1 MKLSIPRAFRGEIAR
16 KRAWMLVFCL
26 AILACAL
33 RVGDVYADANKAALD
48 DLRERIE
55 RLNRELAKSEESR
68 NEVADQLRTTERAIS
83 EYNRAL
89 LNLAR
94 DQSQLN
100 RDLQAVEKEI
110 VSLRASIGRE
120 SRLRDEL
127 IRQQYMHGNTDALRL
142 MLSGEDVSAVE
153 RQLAYLGYVA
163 KARAGVIERLKLKVE
178 QLAVLQEQ
186 VREKQAALL
195 ANAEAQKKAR
205 ATLVAER
212 ANRQSTLNRIRADIN
227 RNRREVGK
235 LKADENRLTRLI
247 ERIAQELARKR
258 EPPSATPGDARRKPL
273 PTPRERRAGQPVE
286 VVADAGL
293 AGRAFASLRGKL
305 KLPVRGE
312 LSGRFGA
319 AREEGG
325 ATWKG
330 LFIRAAKGQ
339 PVRTVA
345 DGRVVYADW
354 LRGYGNLLII
364 DHGAGYL
371 SLYGHNETLDKQV
384 GDRVSAGEAIA
395 SVGSTG
401 GAEESGVYFELRQD
415 GKPFDPMRWVG
426 R

>member
-1 MKLSIPRAFRGEIAR
+1 
-16 KRAWMLVFCL
+16 MLVFCL
-26 AILACAL
+26 AVLACML
-33 RVGDVYADANKAALD
+33 RASDAHADTNANKAALE

-55 RLNRELAKSEESR
+55 RLNRDLAKSEESR

-89 LNLAR
+89 LTLSR

-100 RDLQAVEKEI
+100 RDLQAVEQEI

-120 SRLRDEL
+120 SQLRDEL
-127 IRQQYMHGNTDALRL
+127 LRQQYMHGNTDALRL

-178 QLAVLQEQ
+178 QLAALQEQ

-212 ANRQSTLNRIRADIN
+212 ANRQSTLNRIRTDIN

-258 EPPSATPGDARRKPL
+258 EPPSGTPGEARRKP
-273 PTPRERRAGQPVE
+273 PTTTPRERRPGQPVE
-286 VVADAGL
+286 EVADAGL

-330 LFIRAAKGQ
+330 LFIRAAEGQ

-345 DGRVVYADW
+345 DGRIVYADW

-384 GDRVSAGEAIA
+384 GDRVSAGEPIA

>member
-1 MKLSIPRAFRGEIAR
+1 
-16 KRAWMLVFCL
+16 MLAFCL
-26 AILACAL
+26 VLLACAL
-33 RVGDVYADANKAALD
+33 RIGNVYADANKAALD

-55 RLNRELAKSEESR
+55 RLNRDLAKSEESR
-68 NEVADQLRTTERAIS
+68 NEVADQLRTAERAIS

-89 LNLAR
+89 LTLAR

-100 RDLQAVEKEI
+100 RDLQAVEQDIIK
-110 VSLRASIGRE
+110 LRASIGRE
-120 SRLRDEL
+120 SQLRDEL

-142 MLSGEDVSAVE
+142 MLSGEDVAAVE

-178 QLAVLQEQ
+178 QLAALQEQ
-186 VREKQAALL
+186 VREKQAALQ

-258 EPPSATPGDARRKPL
+258 EPPSAAPGDSRRKP
-273 PTPRERRAGQPVE
+273 PATAPRERRPGQPVE
-286 VVADAGL
+286 EVADAGL
-293 AGRAFASLRGKL
+293 AGRVFASLRGKL

-312 LSGRFGA
+312 ILGRFGA

-330 LFIRAAKGQ
+330 LFIRAAEGQ

-364 DHGAGYL
+364 DHGGGYL

-384 GDRVSAGEAIA
+384 GERVSAGEAVA

>member
-1 MKLSIPRAFRGEIAR
+1 
-16 KRAWMLVFCL
+16 MLAFCL
-26 AILACAL
+26 AILVCAL
-33 RVGDVYADANKAALD
+33 RVGHVYADANKAALD

-55 RLNRELAKSEESR
+55 RLNRDLAKSEESR

-83 EYNRAL
+83 ESNRAL
-89 LNLAR
+89 LTLAR
-94 DQSQLN
+94 DQAQLN
-100 RDLQAVEKEI
+100 RDLQAVEQEI
-110 VSLRASIGRE
+110 VSLRASISRE
-120 SRLRDEL
+120 SQLRDEL

-142 MLSGEDVSAVE
+142 MLSGEDVAAVE

-163 KARAGVIERLKLKVE
+163 RARVGVIERLKLKVE
-178 QLAVLQEQ
+178 QLAALQEQ
-186 VREKQAALL
+186 VREKQVALQ

-205 ATLVAER
+205 STLVAER

-258 EPPSATPGDARRKPL
+258 EPPSAAPSDTRRKP
-273 PTPRERRAGQPVE
+273 PATTPRERRPGQPVE
-286 VVADAGL
+286 EVADAGL
-293 AGRAFASLRGKL
+293 AGRVFASLRGKL
-305 KLPVRGE
+305 RLPVRGE
-312 LSGRFGA
+312 IFGRFGT

-330 LFIRAAKGQ
+330 LFIRAAEGQ

-364 DHGAGYL
+364 DHGGGYL
-371 SLYGHNETLDKQV
+371 SLYGHNETVDKQV
-384 GDRVSAGEAIA
+384 GDRVSAGEVVA

>member
-1 MKLSIPRAFRGEIAR
+1 
-16 KRAWMLVFCL
+16 
-26 AILACAL
+26 
-33 RVGDVYADANKAALD
+33 
-48 DLRERIE
+48 
-55 RLNRELAKSEESR
+55 
-68 NEVADQLRTTERAIS
+68 
-83 EYNRAL
+83 
-89 LNLAR
+89 
-94 DQSQLN
+94 
-100 RDLQAVEKEI
+100 
-110 VSLRASIGRE
+110 
-120 SRLRDEL
+120 
-127 IRQQYMHGNTDALRL
+127 
-142 MLSGEDVSAVE
+142 
-153 RQLAYLGYVA
+153 LAYLGYVA
-163 KARAGVIERLKLKVE
+163 RARASVIERLKLKVE
-178 QLAVLQEQ
+178 QLAALQEQ

-195 ANAEAQKKAR
+195 TNADAQKKAR

-212 ANRQSTLNRIRADIN
+212 ANRQSTLNRIRVDIN

-258 EPPSATPGDARRKPL
+258 EPPSASPSDPRRKPAT

-286 VVADAGL
+286 EVADAGL

-312 LSGRFGA
+312 LVGRFGSS
-319 AREEGG
+319 REEGG
-325 ATWKG
+325 ASWKG
-330 LFIRAAKGQ
+330 LFIRAAEGQ
-339 PVRTVA
+339 PVRAIA

-354 LRGYGNLLII
+354 LRGYGNLLIV

-384 GDRVSAGEAIA
+384 GDRVLAGESVA